1 MLAGHFAAAFA
12 AKRFAPRTSLATLF
26 VAAQLLDLLWP
37 VFVLLGIE
45 HFSIASAGTVPP
57 LVFDHYPWSHSL
69 LAAFWW
75 AMLAGGVYMAL
86 RRDVRGAIVVAALVV
101 SHWFLDFLVHV
112 PDLKAVPGT
121 HELYGLGLWTFPV
134 AAFVLELALLAAGA
148 AIYARATRA
157 VRRAGSWGFW
167 SLVAF
172 IAALLAAS
180 TFGPP
185 PPGTGAVVWADMAMW
200 LLVAWAFWCDRAR
213 TPR

>member
-26 VAAQLLDLLWP
+26 VAAQLLDLLWAP
-37 VFVLLGIE
+37 FVFAGLE
-45 HFSIASAGTVPP
+45 HFTIALAGTVPP

-75 AMLAGGVYMAL
+75 AMLAGGVAFGL
-86 RRDVRGAIVVAALVV
+86 GKDARGAIVVMALVV
-101 SHWFLDFLVHV
+101 SHWFLDLVVHV
-112 PDLKAVPGT
+112 PDLKLVPGA
-121 HELYGLGLWTFPV
+121 HEAYGLGLWRHPV
-134 AAFVLELALLAAGA
+134 AAFALELAMLGAGV

-157 VRRAGSWGFW
+157 SNRAGSWGFG

-172 IAALLAAS
+172 IAVLLAGSA
-180 TFGPP
+180 FGPP
-185 PPGTGAVVWADMAMW
+185 PPSTNAVVVTDTAMW
-200 LLVAWAFWCDRAR
+200 LLVAWAFGCDRAR